1 MQAIGAIEWQWYANH
16 SGAASVLSAM
26 DFSQRSVPRW
36 SNVSLCLSDV
46 ACAWAKVTLLE
57 EHNMGLEARP
67 DPAPT
72 NALF

>member
-1 MQAIGAIEWQWYANH
+1 
-16 SGAASVLSAM
+16 M